1 MADITQLKTSVFV
14 ADSDIPLNRFTH
26 VYVGNEVRGIVRAL
40 GQDAKDITI
49 NINGADIKIFTEE
62 GEVSLHKDFARK
74 IVEGSLKGILSP
86 LKGIDWNKQI
96 TIKCKGKYT

>member
-1 MADITQLKTSVFV
+1 MADITELQTTIFV
-14 ADSDIPLNRFTH
+14 ADTVIPLNRFTH
-26 VYVGNEVRGIVRAL
+26 VYIGNEVRGMVLAL

-49 NINGADIKIFTEE
+49 HIKGSDIKIITEK
-62 GEVSLHKDFARK
+62 GEVTLRTEFANK

-96 TIKCKGKYT
+96 TIKCNET